1 MPDLVVEAGSIQPR
15 SPFYVSPTSSGQYS
29 LTNAARTWS
38 KLWLVLMALGW
49 TAAMASRSSPP
60 VRVSFNG
67 GSDSF
72 LRELTSNPRFFEHV
86 MGWPIGWT
94 APGEPATGFAA
105 WLRRSRIALSQL
117 TLPGNSGA
125 EPGAPEA
132 CVTYV

>member
-1 MPDLVVEAGSIQPR
+1 MPDLMVEAGAIQPR
-15 SPFYVSPTSSGQYS
+15 SPFYVPPTSSGQYS
-29 LTNAARTWS
+29 LTNAARTWT

-67 GSDSF
+67 GNGSF
-72 LRELTSNPRFFEHV
+72 MGELTSNPRFFEHV

-94 APGEPATGFAA
+94 APGEPVTGFAA

-117 TLPGNSGA
+117 TSPGNAAVGEGA
-125 EPGAPEA
+125 ADA
-132 CVTYV
+132 